1 VALTERISF
10 GKKAEPVEI
19 PNLLDVQKKSYYDFL
34 QHNVFPRKRKGQ
46 GLQYIFESSFPIY
59 DFNGDSYLEFL
70 EYDVGYPKFTIE
82 ECRVKGLTFA
92 VPLRAK
98 FRLVVRERES
108 AAQEPRVVDV
118 REEELYL
125 GEIPLMTERGSFIIN
140 GAERVIVSQLHR
152 SPGPVFKTV
161 EHASGKILYTVS
173 LIPHRGSW
181 LDIGYD
187 ANGVMN
193 FSIDRTNR
201 QPRIPVTV
209 LLRAFGY
216 GDAGE
221 VARQFYDVATV
232 PLTRR
237 SALVGQYLAA
247 DVRTADNVVLVRRF
261 QLIDETLYEY
271 LRENRVKSVAVLV
284 AREDGPDVLALVA
297 TFRKDDESRVKT
309 RADALIKIYNEIRPG
324 DLSNFETAET
334 AFENIFTD
342 PKRYDFS
349 RVGRLKMNKRLG
361 VNFPLEDRT
370 LHAEDVLE
378 TVRQLALLHS
388 REGDADDVDHLGNRR
403 VRTVGELLEYRFT
416 VGLARMER
424 VIRERM
430 SILNID
436 ECMPRDLVNAKPLMS
451 AVKEFFGSSQLS
463 QFLDQINPLAELTHK
478 RRLSALGPGGL
489 SRERANFEVR
499 DVHYT
504 HYGRMCP
511 IETPEGP
518 NIGLITSLATYGRIN
533 DFGFIETPYR
543 RVVKGK
549 VTPEVVWLDAGEE
562 DNHTIAQAN
571 VPLDRYGRI
580 ATDLVYARRRGEFI
594 LVPPPEVE
602 FIDITPCQIVS
613 VSTALIPFL
622 EHDDA
627 NRALMGSNM
636 QRQAVPL
643 VRTEVPYV
651 TTGLEGQVAR
661 DAGVLVVAR
670 ASGVVE
676 KVTADAIVVR
686 PDTAAEDA
694 AFGWTEPDIYRLK
707 KYQRTNQDTCF
718 NQVPIVRKGQRV
730 RAGDVLADGPATK
743 NGELALGRNVLVA
756 FMPWMGYN
764 FEDAIVVSK
773 RLVESDAFT
782 SVHIEEFELECR
794 ETKLGPEE
802 ITRDIPNVGPEAL
815 KNLDEHGIIR
825 VGAAVHAGDIMV
837 GKVVPKGET
846 EPTPE
851 ERLLRAIFAEKAGD
865 VRDASLKAPPGM
877 NGIVVDV
884 KVFSR
889 KDRGRAEGRARADEQ
904 RRIEKLEKEMD
915 QKVAA
920 AREVCE
926 RQLGKIL
933 LGKTFAHRLVD
944 EKTGE
949 VVLAEGVKVT
959 PSVLRNKL
967 VSLIIEGRIKIRGA
981 VGKNVEKVVASYHD
995 REHDVTTTIDKQI
1008 DYIRKGDDLPP
1019 GVLKMVKVYVA
1030 RKRRLAIGDKMAGR
1044 HGNKGVVAR
1053 VVPVED
1059 MPYMEDGTP
1068 VDIVLNPLGVPSR
1081 LNVGQIF
1088 ETHLG
1093 WAAHKL
1099 NLLFESPIF
1108 EGAGEAEIKD
1118 YLEKAGIPRD
1128 GKVTLY
1134 DGRTGEPFA
1143 HPITVGYLY
1152 LFKLLHLADDKI
1164 HARSVGPYSLVTQ
1177 QPLGGKGQF
1186 GGQRFGEMEVW
1197 ALEAYGAAYT
1207 LQELLTVKSDD
1218 VMGRARMYEAIVK
1231 GRNIPEAET
1240 PESFNVLI
1248 NELRALCLDVRPEE
1262 A

>member
-1 VALTERISF
+1 MTIQRISF
-10 GKKAEPVEI
+10 ADKVEPIDI
-19 PNLLDVQKKSYYDFL
+19 PNLLDIQKKSYEDFL
-34 QHNVFPRKRKGQ
+34 QQLTLPNKRGSQ
-46 GLQYIFESSFPIY
+46 GLQYIFDNTFPIY
-59 DFNGDSYLEFL
+59 DFNGDSYIEFV
-70 EYDVGYPKFTIE
+70 EYNIGYTKYTIE
-82 ECRVKGLTFA
+82 ECKVKGMTFG

-98 FRLVVRERES
+98 FRFVVREREGPGK
-108 AAQEPRVVDV
+108 EPRVVDI

-125 GEIPLMTERGSFIIN
+125 GEIPMMTERGSFIIN

-152 SPGPVFKTV
+152 SPGLVFKQT
-161 EHASGKILYTVS
+161 EHSSGKILYGAS
-173 LIPHRGSW
+173 IIPHRGAW
-181 LDIGYD
+181 LEIAFDV
-187 ANGVMN
+187 NGVVN

-221 VARQFYDVATV
+221 IAKLYFDAESVNVS
-232 PLTRR
+232 RR
-237 SALVGQYLAA
+237 TGLVGNYLAA
-247 DVRTADNVVLVRRF
+247 DVKTAEGTTLFKRF
-261 QLIDETLYEY
+261 TQIDENVLDL
-271 LRENRVKSVAVLV
+271 LRDNRVKAV
-284 AREDGPDVLALVA
+284 EVLASRNGLEVGA
-297 TFRKDDESRVKT
+297 ILPTLHKDEESRVKT

-324 DLSNFETAET
+324 DLSNLETAEA
-334 AFENIFTD
+334 AFENLFAN
-342 PKRYDFS
+342 PKRYDLS
-349 RVGRLKMNKRLG
+349 KVGRRKLDVKLG
-361 VNFPLEDRT
+361 LDFPLEDRT

-378 TVRQLALLHS
+378 AVRGLATLHAQ
-388 REGDADDVDHLGNRR
+388 EGDADDVDHLGNRR
-403 VRTVGELLEYRFT
+403 VRAVGELLEYRFQ
-416 VGLARMER
+416 VGLTRMER

-430 SILNID
+430 SILD
-436 ECMPRDLVNAKPLMS
+436 LEDSMPRDLVNAKPLMS

-518 NIGLITSLATYGRIN
+518 NIGLITSLATYSRIN
-533 DFGFIETPYR
+533 EFGFIETPYL
-543 RVVKGK
+543 RVKKGR
-549 VTPEVVWLDAGEE
+549 VTGEVVYLDAGEE
-562 DNHTIAQAN
+562 DNFTVGQAN
-571 VPLDRYGRI
+571 VPVDGRGRFI
-580 ATDLVYARRRGEFI
+580 AEHVYARRRGEFI
-594 LVPPPEVE
+594 LVEPGEVDYV
-602 FIDITPCQIVS
+602 DISPRQLVS
-613 VSTALIPFL
+613 ISTSLIPFL

-643 VRTEVPYV
+643 VNTEAPYV
-651 TTGLEGQVAR
+651 ATGIEGRVAR
-661 DAGVLVVAR
+661 D
-670 ASGVVE
+670 SGVIVTADAAGTVE
-676 KVTADAIVVR
+676 KVTADAIIIR
-686 PDTAAEDA
+686 PDTAEDDA
-694 AFGWTEPDIYRLK
+694 AYGWFEPDAYKLK
-707 KYQRTNQDTCF
+707 KHERTNQDTCF
-718 NQVPIVRKGQRV
+718 NQIPIIKKGDRV
-730 RAGDVLADGPATK
+730 KAGQVIADGPATK
-743 NGELALGRNVLVA
+743 NGELALGRNILVA

-773 RLVESDAFT
+773 RLVESDGFT
-782 SVHIEEFELECR
+782 SVHVEEFEIECR
-794 ETKLGPEE
+794 ETKLGREE
-802 ITRDIPNVGPEAL
+802 ITRDIPNVGSDAL
-815 KNLDEHGIIR
+815 KNLDENGIIC
-825 VGAAVHAGDIMV
+825 VGAEVHAGDILV
-837 GKVVPKGET
+837 GKVAPKGES
-846 EPTPE
+846 ELTPE

-877 NGIVVDV
+877 SGIVVDV

-889 KDRGRAEGRARADEQ
+889 KERERADGRARADEA
-904 RRIEKLEKEMD
+904 RRIDKLENEKKQRVD
-915 QKVAA
+915 A

-926 RQLGKIL
+926 KQLTKLMQGNTFNYRLVDDLTGGVL
-933 LGKTFAHRLVD
+933 LGKGA
-944 EKTGE
+944 
-949 VVLAEGVKVT
+949 KVT
-959 PSVLRNKL
+959 PAALRKKIL
-967 VSLIIEGRIKIRGA
+967 EPVVERRVGMHGVVGR
-981 VGKNVEKVVASYHD
+981 NVEKVVSRFHSYVH
-995 REHDVTTTIDKQI
+995 EVSSHIDKET
-1008 DYIRKGDDLPP
+1008 DRIRKGDDLPP

-1030 RKRRLAIGDKMAGR
+1030 RKRRLTIGDKMAGR

-1053 VVPVED
+1053 IVPEED
-1059 MPYMEDGTP
+1059 MPYMVDGTP
-1068 VDIVLNPLGVPSR
+1068 VDLILNPLGVPSR

-1093 WAAHKL
+1093 WAAHKSGVF
-1099 NLLFESPIF
+1099 FECPIF
-1108 EGAGEAEIKD
+1108 EGGSEEEIKR
-1118 YLEKAGIPRD
+1118 YLEAADIPIK

-1134 DGRTGEPFA
+1134 DGRTGEPFS
-1143 HPITVGYLY
+1143 HDVTVGYIY

-1218 VMGRARMYEAIVK
+1218 VLGRARTYEAIVK
-1231 GRNIPEAET
+1231 GRNIPDPDT

-1248 NELRALCLDVRPEE
+1248 NELRALCLDVHPEE

>member
-1 VALTERISF
+1 LTLIKRKSF
-10 GKKAEPVEI
+10 GQKAEPVEI
-19 PNLLDVQKKSYYDFL
+19 PNLLAVQKKSYEDFFQYNTL
-34 QHNVFPRKRKGQ
+34 PRKRKAH
-46 GLQYIFESSFPIY
+46 GLQFIFEGAFPIY
-59 DFNGDSYLEFL
+59 DFNGDSFLEFL
-70 EYDVGYPKFTIE
+70 EYSVGYPKFTIE
-82 ECRVKGLTFA
+82 ECRVKGMTYA

-98 FRLVVRERES
+98 FRFVVRERE
-108 AAQEPRVVDV
+108 APDKEPRVVDV

-125 GEIPLMTERGSFIIN
+125 GEIPMMTERGSFIIN

-152 SPGPVFKTV
+152 SPGLVFKQS
-161 EHASGKILYTVS
+161 EHASGKILYGVS
-173 LIPHRGSW
+173 VIPHRGSW
-181 LDIGYD
+181 LEIAYD
-187 ANGVMN
+187 TNGVVN

-201 QPRIPVTV
+201 QPRIPIPV
-209 LLRAFGY
+209 LLRAFGF
-216 GDAGE
+216 GDAGAIARLYYDVE
-221 VARQFYDVATV
+221 TVNVAR
-232 PLTRR
+232 
-237 SALVGQYLAA
+237 
-247 DVRTADNVVLVRRF
+247 RTAVIGSFLAGDARGPDDIVVVRRF
-261 QLIDETLYEY
+261 QLVDETLYEV
-271 LRENRVKSVAVLV
+271 LRENKVKTV
-284 AREDGPDVLALVA
+284 DVIVPRNGLDAAALVP

-309 RADALIKIYNEIRPG
+309 RADALIKIYNELRPG

-334 AFENIFTD
+334 AFDNLFSD
-342 PKRYDFS
+342 SKRYDLS
-349 RVGRLKMNKRLG
+349 RVGRKKLDSRLG
-361 VNFPLEDRT
+361 LDFPLEDRT

-378 TVRQLALLHS
+378 AVRQLALLHS
-388 REGDADDVDHLGNRR
+388 QEGDVDDVDHLGNRR
-403 VRTVGELLEYRFT
+403 VRAVGELLEYRFS
-416 VGLARMER
+416 VGLTRMER

-430 SILNID
+430 SILDIE

-518 NIGLITSLATYGRIN
+518 NIGLITSLATYARIN
-533 DFGFIETPYR
+533 EFGFIETPYR
-543 RVVKGK
+543 RVEKGK
-549 VTPEVVWLDAGEE
+549 VSPEVVWLDASEE
-562 DNHTIAQAN
+562 DKYTVAQAN
-571 VPLDRYGRI
+571 VPVDRYNRL
-580 ATDLVYARRRGEFI
+580 AADLVYARQRGEFI
-594 LVPPPEVE
+594 LVPPQDVE
-602 FIDITPCQIVS
+602 FIDITPCQLVS

-643 VRTEVPYV
+643 IRTEVPYV
-651 TTGLEGQVAR
+651 ATGIEGQVAR
-661 DAGVLVVAR
+661 DSGVLVSAR
-670 ASGVVE
+670 AAGLVE
-676 KVTADAIVVR
+676 KVTADTIIVR
-686 PDTAAEDA
+686 PDTAEEDA
-694 AFGWTEPDIYRLK
+694 AFGWFEPDVYHLK
-707 KYQRTNQDTCF
+707 KYERTNQDTCF
-718 NQVPIVRKGQRV
+718 NQVPIVSKGDKV
-730 RAGDVLADGPATK
+730 KVGDVLADGPATK
-743 NGELALGRNVLVA
+743 TGELALGRNVLVA

-773 RLVESDAFT
+773 RLAERDIFT
-782 SVHIEEFELECR
+782 SIHIEEFEIECR
-794 ETKLGPEE
+794 ETKLGREE
-802 ITRDIPNVGPEAL
+802 ITRDIPNVGSEAL
-815 KNLDEHGIIR
+815 KNLDEYGIIR
-825 VGAAVHAGDIMV
+825 VGAEVHAGDIMV

-877 NGIVVDV
+877 NGIVVGV
-884 KVFSR
+884 RVFAR
-889 KDRGRAEGRARADEQ
+889 KERERPDGRARADET
-904 RRIEKLEKEMD
+904 RHIEKLERDMK

-926 RQLGKIL
+926 KQLTKLL
-933 LGKTFAHRLVD
+933 LGKSFNYRLVD
-944 EKTGE
+944 ELTGD
-949 VVLAEGVKVT
+949 VVLPEGGKIT
-959 PSVLRNKL
+959 PAVLRNKL
-967 VSLIIEGRIKIRGA
+967 VDPIIERRIKVRGVA
-981 VGKNVEKVVASYHD
+981 GKNVEKVVNRFHTYAHEVTSAADKEID
-995 REHDVTTTIDKQI
+995 R
-1008 DYIRKGDDLPP
+1008 IRKGDDLPP

-1030 RKRRLAIGDKMAGR
+1030 RKRRLTIGDKMAGR
-1044 HGNKGVVAR
+1044 HGNKGVVAKI
-1053 VVPVED
+1053 VPVED
-1059 MPYMEDGTP
+1059 MPCMEDGTP
-1068 VDIVLNPLGVPSR
+1068 VDIILNPLGVPSR

-1093 WAAHKL
+1093 WAANKL
-1099 NLLFESPIF
+1099 DMLFESPIF
-1108 EGAGEAEIKD
+1108 EGAKEEEIKD
-1118 YLEKAGIPRD
+1118 FLEAAGFPRG
-1128 GKVTLY
+1128 GKVALH
-1134 DGRTGEPFA
+1134 DGRTGEPFS
-1143 HPITVGYLY
+1143 HPITVGYIY

-1231 GRNIPEAET
+1231 GRNIPESET

-1248 NELRALCLDVRPEE
+1248 NELRALCLDVYPEE

>member
-1 VALTERISF
+1 MTIKRITF
-10 GKKAEPVEI
+10 EEKAEPIDI
-19 PNLLDVQKKSYYDFL
+19 PNLLEIQKKSYEDFL
-34 QHNVFPRKRKGQ
+34 QHSALPNRRVSQ
-46 GLQYIFESSFPIY
+46 GLQYIFDNTFPIF
-59 DFNGDSYLEFL
+59 DFNGDSYLEFV
-70 EYDVGYPKFTIE
+70 EYNIGYTKYTIE
-82 ECRVKGLTFA
+82 ECKVKGMTYG

-98 FRLVVRERES
+98 FRFVVRERE
-108 AAQEPRVVDV
+108 APEEEPQVVDI

-125 GEIPLMTERGSFIIN
+125 GEIPMMTDRGSFIIN

-152 SPGPVFKTV
+152 SPGLVFKQT
-161 EHASGKILYTVS
+161 EHSSGKVLYGAS
-173 LIPHRGSW
+173 IIPHRGAW
-181 LDIGYD
+181 LEVAYD
-187 ANGVMN
+187 VNGVVN

-201 QPRIPVTV
+201 QPRIPITV

-221 VARQFYDVATV
+221 IAKLFFDVETV
-232 PLTRR
+232 NVSRR
-237 SALVGQYLAA
+237 TGLLGNCLAE
-247 DVRTADNVVLVRRF
+247 DVKTAEDTTLFKRF
-261 QLIDETLYEY
+261 TQIDENVLDL
-271 LRENRVKSVAVLV
+271 LRDNRIKAV
-284 AREDGPDVLALVA
+284 EVLASRNGVEVGALLP

-324 DLSNFETAET
+324 DLSNLETAEA
-334 AFENIFTD
+334 AFESLFAD
-342 PKRYDFS
+342 PKRYDLS
-349 RVGRLKMNKRLG
+349 KVGRRKLNVRVGLD
-361 VNFPLEDRT
+361 FPLDDRT
-370 LHAEDVLE
+370 LHAEDILE
-378 TVRQLALLHS
+378 TVRDLATVHA
-388 REGDADDVDHLGNRR
+388 REGEVDDVDHLGNRR
-403 VRTVGELLEYRFT
+403 VRAVGELLEYRFQ
-416 VGLARMER
+416 VGLTRMER

-430 SILNID
+430 SILD
-436 ECMPRDLVNAKPLMS
+436 LEDCMPRDLVNAKPLMS

-518 NIGLITSLATYGRIN
+518 NIGLITSLATYSRIN
-533 DFGFIETPYR
+533 EFGFIETPYQ
-543 RVVKGK
+543 RVKKGR
-549 VTPEVVWLDAGEE
+549 VTDEVVYLDAGEE
-562 DNHTIAQAN
+562 DVYTIAQAN
-571 VPLDRYGRI
+571 AEVDGRGRF
-580 ATDLVYARRRGEFI
+580 TSEYVYARRRSEYI
-594 LVPPPEVE
+594 LVPPEEVE
-602 FIDITPCQIVS
+602 FIDISPRQLVS
-613 VSTALIPFL
+613 ISTSLIPFL

-643 VRTEVPYV
+643 IRTESPYV
-651 TTGLEGQVAR
+651 ATGIEGRVAR
-661 DAGVLVVAR
+661 DSGVIVTAR
-670 ASGVVE
+670 AAGEVE
-676 KVTADAIVVR
+676 KVTADEIVIR
-686 PDTAAEDA
+686 PDTAEDDA
-694 AFGWTEPDIYRLK
+694 AYGWFEPDTYILK
-707 KYQRTNQDTCF
+707 KYERTNQDTCF
-718 NQVPIVRKGQRV
+718 NQVPVVQKADRV
-730 RAGDVLADGPATK
+730 KAGDVIADGPATK
-743 NGELALGRNVLVA
+743 AGELALGRNIMVA

-773 RLVESDAFT
+773 ALVEREDFT
-782 SVHIEEFELECR
+782 SIHVEEFEIECR
-794 ETKLGPEE
+794 ETKLGREE
-802 ITRDIPNVGPEAL
+802 ITRDIPNVGSEAL

-825 VGAAVHAGDIMV
+825 VGAEVHAGDIMV
-837 GKVVPKGET
+837 GKVAPKGES
-846 EPTPE
+846 ELTPE

-884 KVFSR
+884 KVFAR
-889 KDRGRAEGRARADEQ
+889 KERERADGRARADEAKK
-904 RRIEKLEKEMD
+904 IEKLETEKT
-915 QKVAA
+915 QKVEA

-926 RQLGKIL
+926 KQLTKL
-933 LGKTFAHRLVD
+933 MLGNTFNYHLTD
-944 EKTGE
+944 DLTGE
-949 VVLAEGVKVT
+949 KLLAKGAKVT
-959 PSVLRNKL
+959 PAVLRNKIL
-967 VSLIIEGRIKIRGA
+967 EPVIERRVKIHGVVGR
-981 VGKNVEKVVASYHD
+981 NVEKVVTRFHTYAHEVSSN
-995 REHDVTTTIDKQI
+995 IDKDI
-1008 DYIRKGDDLPP
+1008 DRIRKGDDLPP

-1030 RKRRLAIGDKMAGR
+1030 RKRRLTIGDKMAGR
-1044 HGNKGVVAR
+1044 HGNKGVVAK

-1059 MPYMEDGTP
+1059 MPFMEDGTP

-1093 WAAHKL
+1093 WAAHELGKF
-1099 NLLFESPIF
+1099 FESPIF
-1108 EGAGEAEIKD
+1108 EGADEEEIKE
-1118 YLEKAGIPRD
+1118 YLEEAGIPTS

-1134 DGRTGEPFA
+1134 DGRTGDPFS
-1143 HPITVGYLY
+1143 HPVTVGYIY

-1218 VMGRARMYEAIVK
+1218 VLGRARMYEAIVK
-1231 GRNIPEAET
+1231 GRNIPEADT

-1248 NELRALCLDVRPEE
+1248 NELRALCLDVHPEE

>member
-1 VALTERISF
+1 LTIKRISF
-10 GKKAEPVEI
+10 ADKVEPIDI
-19 PNLLDVQKKSYYDFL
+19 PNLLDIQKKSYEDFL
-34 QHNVFPRKRKGQ
+34 QHLTLPNKRGSQ
-46 GLQYIFESSFPIY
+46 GLQYIFDNTFPIY
-59 DFNGDSYLEFL
+59 DFNGDSYLEFV
-70 EYDVGYPKFTIE
+70 EYNIGYTKYSIE
-82 ECRVKGLTFA
+82 ECKVKGMTFG

-98 FRLVVRERES
+98 FRFVVREREGPDK
-108 AAQEPRVVDV
+108 EPRVVDI

-125 GEIPLMTERGSFIIN
+125 GEIPMMTERGSFIIN

-152 SPGPVFKTV
+152 SPGLVFKQT
-161 EHASGKILYTVS
+161 EHSSGKILYGAS
-173 LIPHRGSW
+173 IIPHRGAW
-181 LDIGYD
+181 LEIAFDV
-187 ANGVMN
+187 NGVVN

-221 VARQFYDVATV
+221 IAKLYFDAESVNVS
-232 PLTRR
+232 RR
-237 SALVGQYLAA
+237 TGLLGNYLAA
-247 DVRTADNVVLVRRF
+247 DVKTAEGTTLFKRF
-261 QLIDETLYEY
+261 TQIDENVLDL
-271 LRENRVKSVAVLV
+271 LRDNRVKAV
-284 AREDGPDVLALVA
+284 EVLASRNGLEVGA
-297 TFRKDDESRVKT
+297 ILPTLHKDEESRVKT

-324 DLSNFETAET
+324 DLSNLETAEA
-334 AFENIFTD
+334 AFENLFAN
-342 PKRYDFS
+342 PKRYDLS
-349 RVGRLKMNKRLG
+349 KVGRRKLDVKLG
-361 VNFPLEDRT
+361 LDFPLEDRT

-378 TVRQLALLHS
+378 AVRELATLHAQ
-388 REGDADDVDHLGNRR
+388 EGDADDVDHLGNRR
-403 VRTVGELLEYRFT
+403 VRAVGELLEYRFQ
-416 VGLARMER
+416 VGLTRMER

-430 SILNID
+430 SILD
-436 ECMPRDLVNAKPLMS
+436 LEDSMPRDLVNAKPLMS

-518 NIGLITSLATYGRIN
+518 NIGLITSLATYSRIN
-533 DFGFIETPYR
+533 EFGFVETPYL
-543 RVVKGK
+543 RVKKGR
-549 VTPEVVWLDAGEE
+549 VTDEVVYLDAGEE
-562 DNHTIAQAN
+562 DNFTVGQAN
-571 VPLDRYGRI
+571 APVDGRGRFI
-580 ATDLVYARRRGEFI
+580 AKHVYARRRGEFI
-594 LVPPPEVE
+594 LVEPGEVD
-602 FIDITPCQIVS
+602 FVDISPRQLVS
-613 VSTALIPFL
+613 ISTSLIPFL

-643 VRTEVPYV
+643 VNTEAPYV
-651 TTGLEGQVAR
+651 ATGIEGRVAR
-661 DAGVLVVAR
+661 D
-670 ASGVVE
+670 SGVIVTADAAGTVE
-676 KVTADAIVVR
+676 KVTADAIIIR
-686 PDTAAEDA
+686 PDTAEDDA
-694 AFGWTEPDIYRLK
+694 AYGWFEPDAYKLK
-707 KYQRTNQDTCF
+707 KHERTNQDTCF
-718 NQVPIVRKGQRV
+718 NQVPIIKKGDRV
-730 RAGDVLADGPATK
+730 KAGQVIADGPATK
-743 NGELALGRNVLVA
+743 NGELALGRNILVA

-773 RLVESDAFT
+773 RLVESDGFT
-782 SVHIEEFELECR
+782 SVHVEEFEIECR
-794 ETKLGPEE
+794 ETKLGREE
-802 ITRDIPNVGPEAL
+802 ITRDIPNVGSDAL
-815 KNLDEHGIIR
+815 KNLDENGIIR
-825 VGAAVHAGDIMV
+825 VGAEVHAGDILV
-837 GKVVPKGET
+837 GKVAPKGES
-846 EPTPE
+846 ELTPE

-877 NGIVVDV
+877 SGIVVDV

-889 KDRGRAEGRARADEQ
+889 KERERADGRARADEA
-904 RRIEKLEKEMD
+904 RRIDKLENEKKQRVD
-915 QKVAA
+915 A

-926 RQLGKIL
+926 KQLTKLMQGNTFNYRLVDDLTGGVL
-933 LGKTFAHRLVD
+933 LGKGA
-944 EKTGE
+944 
-949 VVLAEGVKVT
+949 KVT
-959 PSVLRNKL
+959 PAALRKKIL
-967 VSLIIEGRIKIRGA
+967 EPVIERRVGMHGVVGR
-981 VGKNVEKVVASYHD
+981 NVEKVVSRFHSYAH
-995 REHDVTTTIDKQI
+995 EVSSYIDKET
-1008 DYIRKGDDLPP
+1008 DRIRKGDDLPP

-1030 RKRRLAIGDKMAGR
+1030 RKRRLTIGDKMAGR

-1053 VVPVED
+1053 IVPEED

-1068 VDIVLNPLGVPSR
+1068 VDLVLNPLGVPSR

-1093 WAAHKL
+1093 WAAHKSGVF
-1099 NLLFESPIF
+1099 FECPIF
-1108 EGAGEAEIKD
+1108 EGGSEEEIKR
-1118 YLEKAGIPRD
+1118 YLEAADIPIK

-1134 DGRTGEPFA
+1134 DGRTGEPFS
-1143 HPITVGYLY
+1143 HDVTVGYIY

-1218 VMGRARMYEAIVK
+1218 VLGRARTYEAIVK
-1231 GRNIPEAET
+1231 GRNIPDADT

-1248 NELRALCLDVRPEE
+1248 NELRALCLDVHPEE

>member
-1 VALTERISF
+1 LTIQRISF
-10 GKKAEPVEI
+10 ADKVEPIDI
-19 PNLLDVQKKSYYDFL
+19 PNLLDIQKKSYEDFL
-34 QHNVFPRKRKGQ
+34 QQLTLPNKRGSQ
-46 GLQYIFESSFPIY
+46 GLQYIFDNTFPIY
-59 DFNGDSYLEFL
+59 DFNGDSYLEFV
-70 EYDVGYPKFTIE
+70 EYNIGYTKYTIE
-82 ECRVKGLTFA
+82 ECKVKGMTFG

-98 FRLVVRERES
+98 FRFVVREREGPGK
-108 AAQEPRVVDV
+108 EPRVVDI

-125 GEIPLMTERGSFIIN
+125 GEIPMMTERGSFIIN

-152 SPGPVFKTV
+152 SPGLVFKQT
-161 EHASGKILYTVS
+161 EHSSGKILYGAS
-173 LIPHRGSW
+173 IIPHRGAW
-181 LDIGYD
+181 LEIAFDV
-187 ANGVMN
+187 NGVVN

-221 VARQFYDVATV
+221 IAKLYFDAESVNVS
-232 PLTRR
+232 RR
-237 SALVGQYLAA
+237 TGLVGNYLAA
-247 DVRTADNVVLVRRF
+247 DVKTAEGTTLFKRF
-261 QLIDETLYEY
+261 TQIDENVLDL
-271 LRENRVKSVAVLV
+271 LRDNRVKAV
-284 AREDGPDVLALVA
+284 EVLASRNGLEVGA
-297 TFRKDDESRVKT
+297 ILPTLHKDEEGRVKT

-324 DLSNFETAET
+324 DLSNLETAEA
-334 AFENIFTD
+334 AFENLFAN
-342 PKRYDFS
+342 PKRYDLS
-349 RVGRLKMNKRLG
+349 KVGRRKLDVKLG
-361 VNFPLEDRT
+361 LDFPLEDRT

-378 TVRQLALLHS
+378 AVRELATLHAQ
-388 REGDADDVDHLGNRR
+388 EGDADDVDHLGNRR
-403 VRTVGELLEYRFT
+403 VRAVGELLEYRFQ
-416 VGLARMER
+416 VGLTRMER

-430 SILNID
+430 SILD
-436 ECMPRDLVNAKPLMS
+436 LEDSMPRDLVNAKPLMS

-518 NIGLITSLATYGRIN
+518 NIGLITSLATYSRIN
-533 DFGFIETPYR
+533 EFGFIETPYL
-543 RVVKGK
+543 RVKKGR
-549 VTPEVVWLDAGEE
+549 VTGEVVYLDAGEE
-562 DNHTIAQAN
+562 DNFTVGQAN
-571 VPLDRYGRI
+571 APVDGRGRFI
-580 ATDLVYARRRGEFI
+580 AEHVYARRRGEFI
-594 LVPPPEVE
+594 LVEPGEVDYV
-602 FIDITPCQIVS
+602 DISPRQLVS
-613 VSTALIPFL
+613 ISTSLIPFL

-643 VRTEVPYV
+643 VNTEAPYV
-651 TTGLEGQVAR
+651 ATGIEGRVAR
-661 DAGVLVVAR
+661 D
-670 ASGVVE
+670 SGVIVTADAAGTVE
-676 KVTADAIVVR
+676 KVTADAIIIR
-686 PDTAAEDA
+686 PDTAEDDA
-694 AFGWTEPDIYRLK
+694 AYGWFEPDAYKLK
-707 KYQRTNQDTCF
+707 KHERTNQDTCF
-718 NQVPIVRKGQRV
+718 NQVPIIKKGDRV
-730 RAGDVLADGPATK
+730 KAGQVIADGPATK
-743 NGELALGRNVLVA
+743 NGELALGRNILVA

-773 RLVESDAFT
+773 RLVESDGFT
-782 SVHIEEFELECR
+782 SVHVEEFEIECR
-794 ETKLGPEE
+794 ETKLGREE
-802 ITRDIPNVGPEAL
+802 ITRDIPNVGSDAL
-815 KNLDEHGIIR
+815 KNLDENGIIR
-825 VGAAVHAGDIMV
+825 VGAEVHAGDILV
-837 GKVVPKGET
+837 GKVAPKGES
-846 EPTPE
+846 ELTPE

-877 NGIVVDV
+877 SGIVVDV

-889 KDRGRAEGRARADEQ
+889 KERERADGRARADEA
-904 RRIEKLEKEMD
+904 RRIDKLENEKKQRVD
-915 QKVAA
+915 A

-926 RQLGKIL
+926 KQLTKLMQGNTFNYRLVDDLTGGVL
-933 LGKTFAHRLVD
+933 LGKGA
-944 EKTGE
+944 
-949 VVLAEGVKVT
+949 KVT
-959 PSVLRNKL
+959 PAALRKKIL
-967 VSLIIEGRIKIRGA
+967 EPVVERRVGMHGVVGR
-981 VGKNVEKVVASYHD
+981 NVEKVVSRFHSYAH
-995 REHDVTTTIDKQI
+995 EVSSHIDKET
-1008 DYIRKGDDLPP
+1008 DRIRKGDDLPP

-1030 RKRRLAIGDKMAGR
+1030 RKRRLTIGDKMAGR

-1053 VVPVED
+1053 IVPEED

-1068 VDIVLNPLGVPSR
+1068 VDLILNPLGVPSR

-1093 WAAHKL
+1093 WAAHKSGVF
-1099 NLLFESPIF
+1099 FECPIF
-1108 EGAGEAEIKD
+1108 EGGSEEEIKR
-1118 YLEKAGIPRD
+1118 YLEAADIPIK

-1134 DGRTGEPFA
+1134 DGRTGEPFS
-1143 HPITVGYLY
+1143 HDVTVGYIY

-1218 VMGRARMYEAIVK
+1218 VLGRARTYEAIVK
-1231 GRNIPEAET
+1231 GRNIPAADT

-1248 NELRALCLDVRPEE
+1248 NELRALCLDVHPEE